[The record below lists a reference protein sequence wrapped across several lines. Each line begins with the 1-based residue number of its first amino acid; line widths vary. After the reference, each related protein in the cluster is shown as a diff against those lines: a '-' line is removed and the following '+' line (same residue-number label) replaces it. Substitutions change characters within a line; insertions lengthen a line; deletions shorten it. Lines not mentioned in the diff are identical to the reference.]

1 MCIEEDYYFRSESRL
16 LLALAF
22 TDSKKKNNQS
32 GCEHEH
38 PNLKSGLRTA
48 NKFLIC
54 FFSNLICLLMLQLLS
69 VSLAVALEVS
79 ENLIQFCSSCL
90 LTAVAESINKIFYF
104 SLQAP
109 EEGSTF

>member
-1 MCIEEDYYFRSESRL
+1 
-16 LLALAF
+16 
-22 TDSKKKNNQS
+22 
-32 GCEHEH
+32 
-38 PNLKSGLRTA
+38 
-48 NKFLIC
+48 
-54 FFSNLICLLMLQLLS
+54 MLQLLS